1 MIAPEMI
8 DHILDEAF
16 DVLAQIG
23 LMFENDRALE
33 ILGEHDQRIDRENQ
47 RVWFNRSLVEKALA
61 SAPAEGGR
69 QPDQGRAYEVVEEI
83 LGREPFQLP
92 EETGCAIDQVV
103 LRGAQPFGLKTL
115 PRLSD

>member
-8 DHILDEAF
+8 DHIIDEAF

-47 RVWFNRSLVEKALA
+47 RVWLDRSLVEKALA
-61 SAPAEGGR
+61 SAPAEEGR
-69 QPDQGRAYEVVEEI
+69 QPARERAHEVVEEI
-83 LGREPFQLP
+83 LGRERFQLP
-92 EETGCAIDQVV
+92 EETCRAIDQVV

-115 PRLSD
+115 PRPSD